1 MGQSPGPRTDRQS
14 ALPGTTM
21 DRLAISSAP
30 ATTSSAMSPPTH
42 AIHIT
47 TMLYLQNTRI

>member
-1 MGQSPGPRTDRQS
+1 M
-14 ALPGTTM
+14 LPGAS
-21 DRLAISSAP
+21 DARLAISSAP

-47 TMLYLQNTRI
+47 TMLYLREAHQS